1 MLWLLVSHELS
12 YDDHHPHAERL
23 YRLTERVQHQ
33 GLGEHSASVPFPLA
47 STLQAEH
54 PDLVEAHLRLFNFQ
68 APSVGLAIDG
78 KVFNEKRVFF
88 ADSGFFDL
96 FSWQLSE
103 GEAGRTL
110 ASPGHV
116 VLSAAAAAR
125 FFGPGSALGKQLKLF
140 GRHPLRVSGV
150 LAPDQPPSHLAPDV
164 LVPMATLRQIGY
176 LPHLD
181 QWTWNP
187 CWSYVRLRPGVAPA
201 QVEQALA
208 QVLQTHFPTELRPHL
223 TLGLQ
228 LVRDIHLHSALDY
241 EIGPNADIKYV
252 YVFVGMGIFILLIA
266 GINYTNL
273 TTAQATVRVREVIV
287 KKAIGADRQG
297 LFYEFVGE
305 SVFIGLTAVLLAL
318 VMVELASPYLND
330 LSGEP
335 LRGTSL
341 RQGSMLAGVL
351 AAGVITGVLAGVY
364 PAHYLASFE
373 VANVYHGRLLKL
385 QSGRNYRSAL
395 VMLQFVISMLL
406 LVGTFVS
413 KRQLAYLRNA
423 RLGFDQ
429 NHVVLVP
436 ITSGRLIVSYDEVRQ
451 NLLADS
457 AVAAVTALEEIVGK
471 KYQTH
476 EFHTDRNQLG
486 EFSFYPSIEV
496 TYDFLQTF
504 DIQLVAGRDFA
515 QPNQQALTDST
526 ANDWLNLT
534 ENDGNN
540 AVLVNEAMVKHL
552 GYPSAEAAI
561 GRPFHRRDGNER
573 IIGVVKDF
581 HISSLHSPVVP
592 FVIDLAA
599 FNIRGSFIKYLAVKL
614 HRGQVDQG
622 LEHLQAVW
630 QRFVPDQP
638 FDYFFL
644 RDNLAN
650 LYIKEQRLG
659 EISTWFSVA
668 ALVIACMGLFGLSSF
683 VAERHRKEIGIRK
696 AIGADAL
703 SVALY
708 LGQRFVWLA
717 CLSLVVALP
726 LGYLLAYAWLAGF
739 PYRISLAADIF
750 GWSALLILGVTL
762 VTVSF
767 HAFKAAGQTPVEAI
781 QMRP

>member
-1 MLWLLVSHELS
+1 
-12 YDDHHPHAERL
+12 
-23 YRLTERVQHQ
+23 
-33 GLGEHSASVPFPLA
+33 
-47 STLQAEH
+47 
-54 PDLVEAHLRLFNFQ
+54 
-68 APSVGLAIDG
+68 
-78 KVFNEKRVFF
+78 
-88 ADSGFFDL
+88 
-96 FSWQLSE
+96 
-103 GEAGRTL
+103 
-110 ASPGHV
+110 
-116 VLSAAAAAR
+116 
-125 FFGPGSALGKQLKLF
+125 
-140 GRHPLRVSGV
+140 
-150 LAPDQPPSHLAPDV
+150 
-164 LVPMATLRQIGY
+164 
-176 LPHLD
+176 
-181 QWTWNP
+181 
-187 CWSYVRLRPGVAPA
+187 
-201 QVEQALA
+201 
-208 QVLQTHFPTELRPHL
+208 
-223 TLGLQ
+223 
-228 LVRDIHLHSALDY
+228 VRDIHLHSALDY